1 MKRSFTTET
10 QRSGVEEDIFQ
21 TLNESS
27 LRSRL
32 VHSAVYFLLSFCL
45 CASVANSVRAQGLPV
60 AAPQTVG
67 MNAAKLDQIEALVNA
82 DIADKKLP
90 GAVVIVG
97 HKGKIVYRKAFGNR
111 SLVPTVEKMTVDTIF
126 DVASLTKPV
135 ATATSIMILM
145 EQGKLRLNDTIGKY
159 IPDIDDEQA
168 KRVTIQQLLTHT
180 SGYRPDFDLGEK
192 WTGREGMLAALKREK
207 LRNPPGTRF
216 VYSDIGFIVL
226 GEIVERLSKTHAGL
240 FGYDNISIPLASHD
254 TVFLHRSIWLNG
266 LAGSLNDKVMFSA
279 FNRTVHQKYNS
290 RSRIAPT
297 ENIRGQNSYL
307 GSTFEGDDRAGNE
320 MLRGQVHDPTS
331 YRMNGIAGHAGLFS
345 TADDL
350 ARYCQMLL
358 NGGVAPAPMQRPA
371 REQGRNIQ
379 RGDYALTNVRAS
391 APAADAAKGVRILS
405 AQTVSKMTSPYVVSE
420 TGETRGLGWDMNTSF
435 SSNRG
440 ELFPL
445 GSFGH
450 TGFTGTSIWI
460 DRVSQTFV
468 VFMSNRVHPDGKGDV
483 TSLRAKVATVA
494 ASAVEDTPVEV
505 YRLAEST
512 YQTQV
517 AAQIPKFVAGLQAS
531 QRSRAESLTSGGG
544 VALPPVSVRMDQ
556 ITLLRNPVLN
566 GIDILERS
574 GFKELEG
581 KRIGLVTNH
590 TGRNLAGKSTID
602 VLFDAKNVKLTSLF
616 APEHGIRGELDTE
629 KIDDSKDE
637 KTGLPVFSLYKDGMR
652 RPKPEQLQDL
662 DVIVYDIQD
671 IGARFYT
678 YTATLKNVMEEAAKL
693 GKPIYVLDR
702 PNPINGVD
710 VEGSLAEE
718 DKLSFIA
725 AHTIPVRYGLT
736 IGELGQ
742 MMNAERKIGADLRV
756 IKMEGWWRSMWFD
769 ETGQTW
775 INPSPNMRSLTQA
788 TLYPGIG
795 LLETTNVS
803 VGRGT
808 DTPFEVVGAPWLD
821 GQKLAN
827 YLNARNLR
835 GVRFVPIRFKP
846 NASVFKDEQ
855 VGGINIVIT
864 DRRAFSS
871 VRTGMEIAVALR
883 KLYPTEWQVDRY
895 ARLLVNGEVLAMLK
909 AGQSPE
915 NMESDFTKHVQ
926 DFARRRTPFLLY
938 K

>member
-32 VHSAVYFLLSFCL
+32 VHSVVYFVLSLCL
-45 CASVANSVRAQGLPV
+45 CASVVNSVRAQGLPV
-60 AAPQTVG
+60 AAPQSVG
-67 MNAAKLDQIEALVNA
+67 MNAAKLEQIEALVNA

-135 ATATSIMILM
+135 ATATSIVILM

-159 IPDIDDEQA
+159 IPDIDDPEA
-168 KRVTIQQLLTHT
+168 KKVTILQLLTHT

-192 WTGREGMLAALKREK
+192 WTGRDGMLAALKKEK

-226 GEIVERLSKTHAGL
+226 GEIVQRVSKQSLDVFIKQNQLRGL
-240 FGYDNISIPLASHD
+240 DD
-254 TVFLHRSIWLNG
+254 TSFIREDPTGTLPNS
-266 LAGSLNDKVMFSA
+266 SFSKVHLLR
-279 FNRTVHQKYNS
+279 RT
-290 RSRIAPT
+290 APT
-297 ENIRGQNSYL
+297 EDVCGQQSYL
-307 GSTFEGDDRAGNE
+307 GASPDPSCKP
-320 MLRGQVHDPTS
+320 GQMTLLGKVHDPTA
-331 YRMNGIAGHAGLFS
+331 YRMQWVAGHAGIFA

-358 NGGVAPAPMQRPA
+358 NGGVAPIKTFD
-371 REQGRNIQ
+371 RERSTPSPPLKPNPP
-379 RGDYALTNVRAS
+379 L
-391 APAADAAKGVRILS
+391 AAIRIMS
-405 AQTVSKMTSPYVVSE
+405 AQTVAKMTAPYVVSE
-420 TGETRGLGWDMNTSF
+420 TGDTRGLGWDINTSF

-494 ASAVEDTPVEV
+494 ASSVEDTPVEV

-512 YQTQV
+512 YQSQV
-517 AAQIPKFVAGLQAS
+517 AAQIPAFRERVEAARRLVGGQAS
-531 QRSRAESLTSGGG
+531 PLATSQSGVPPLATGT
-544 VALPPVSVRMDQ
+544 VALPA
-556 ITLLRNPVLN
+556 VLN
-566 GIDILERS
+566 GIDILEKN

-602 VLFDAKNVKLTSLF
+602 VLFEAKNVKLVSLF

-637 KTGLPVFSLYKDGMR
+637 KTGLPVYSLYKDGMR
-652 RPKPEQLQDL
+652 RPKPEQLKDL
-662 DVIVYDIQD
+662 DAIVYDIQD

-725 AHTIPVRYGLT
+725 AHTTPVRYGLT

-756 IKMEGWWRSMWFD
+756 IKMENWSRSMWFD

-775 INPSPNMRSLTQA
+775 INPSPNMRSLTEA

-864 DRRAFSS
+864 DRRAFNS
-871 VRTGMEIAVALR
+871 VRTGIEIASALR
-883 KLYPTEWQVDRY
+883 KLYLKEWQVDRY

-915 NMESDFTKHVQ
+915 NMESVFTKHVQ
-926 DFARRRTPFLLY
+926 DFARRRAPFLLY